1 MHTKKNVDPRTVIWG
16 TPDMTSHGDEK
27 TPSITTHCNRLH
39 KSDLIHWRGFP
50 LISWNSNF
58 CINLVCGTLSK
69 ALEKSKIPISTCNFL
84 LLKFLCAE
92 VVQLNKAFRSSW
104 RSNWS
109 EVDEIVLK
117 HLVSSANCRRWL
129 CAFYTAKIGIFLHKR
144 WQLPYC
150 QKWQHHIGHIAYLDF
165 FLFLLDG
172 KWSIG
177 HPCFL
182 VDMIIECISQAKL
195 YPGWPSTWPPSLLN

>member
-1 MHTKKNVDPRTVIWG
+1 MRKPLQLQHTVIDYTKVIWSIEEVFLL
-16 TPDMTSHGDEK
+16 SHGILIFVLIWYVE
-27 TPSITTHCNRLH
+27 PYQRL
-39 KSDLIHWRGFP
+39 
-50 LISWNSNF
+50 
-58 CINLVCGTLSK
+58 
-69 ALEKSKIPISTCNFL
+69 
-84 LLKFLCAE
+84 
-92 VVQLNKAFRSSW
+92 W